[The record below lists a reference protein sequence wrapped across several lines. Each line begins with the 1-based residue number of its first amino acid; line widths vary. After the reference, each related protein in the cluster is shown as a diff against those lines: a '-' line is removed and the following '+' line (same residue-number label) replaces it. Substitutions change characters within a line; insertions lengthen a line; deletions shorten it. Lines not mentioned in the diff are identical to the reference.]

1 MSRNQRRKFSPKFK
15 AQVALEALQE
25 KETVHQIAEKY
36 ELHANQVT
44 NWKRAFQDQAQE
56 VFKKD
61 DKVSQQQTE
70 KERDQLYKKV
80 GQLQIEI
87 DFLKKSLGE
96 K

>member
-1 MSRNQRRKFSPKFK
+1 MSRNPRRKCSPKFK

-61 DKVSQQQTE
+61 DKVSQQKTE